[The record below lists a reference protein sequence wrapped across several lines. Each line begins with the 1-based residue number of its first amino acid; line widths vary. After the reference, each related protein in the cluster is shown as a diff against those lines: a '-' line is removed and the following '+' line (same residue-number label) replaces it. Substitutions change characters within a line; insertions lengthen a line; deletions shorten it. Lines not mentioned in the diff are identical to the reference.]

1 MDFGAKLKEIRKNE
15 GLSQEQLADKIGVSR
30 QAITKWETGRALPD
44 MENMIILAEI
54 FKTTLDELVSQAVP
68 EYPKKKELYTSETI
82 YDIDCSKHFDIHFGS
97 ANTIVICGG
106 KDEKL
111 HVKLESESMENL
123 NQVMKVKLDEHKN
136 KLDVD
141 CSIQKGLSKYEI
153 SEAVSVTITLPQG
166 YTNHCELAAD
176 AKKVYMTG
184 LDLKRLEYDGVAE
197 QIYITEC
204 NGSLEFT
211 SKSDYEITIDEIHG
225 RVEVNQ
231 WRANCI
237 IHIPEKTDCKVR
249 NTGRRSQIY
258 FKKNGEY
265 CDNLFPEIS
274 ENELCIAGIGSE
286 MIVDIIER

>member
-54 FKTTLDELVSQAVP
+54 FKTTLDELVSQAIP
-68 EYPKKKELYTSETI
+68 EYQGKKEVYSSETI

-111 HVKLESESMENL
+111 HVKLESETMENI

-141 CSIQKGLSKYEI
+141 CVKQKGLSKYEI
-153 SEAVSVTITLPQG
+153 GEAVSVVITLPQG
-166 YTNHCELAAD
+166 YTEHCELAAD

-184 LDLKRLEYDGVAE
+184 LDLKCLEYDGGAE
-197 QIYITEC
+197 QVFITEC
-204 NGSLEFT
+204 KGSLEFT
-211 SKSDYEITIDEIHG
+211 SKSDYDITIDEIHG
-225 RVEVNQ
+225 RLEVNQ
-231 WRANCI
+231 WRATCMV
-237 IHIPEKTDCKVR
+237 HLKEGTDCKLK
-249 NTGRRSQIY
+249 NTGRRCRIY
-258 FKKNGEY
+258 CQKNGER
-265 CDNLFPEIS
+265 CDSVFPELS
-274 ENELCIAGIGSE
+274 ENELCIAGINSE
-286 MIVDIIER
+286 MIVDIV

>member
-44 MENMIILAEI
+44 MENMMILAEI

-68 EYPKKKELYTSETI
+68 EYRRKKEMYTSETI

-97 ANTIVICGG
+97 ANIITICGG
-106 KDEKL
+106 NDEKL
-111 HVKLESESMENL
+111 HVKLESETLEELSS
-123 NQVMKVKLDEHKN
+123 VMKVKLDEHKN

-141 CSIQKGLSKYEI
+141 CIKQKGLSKYEI
-153 SEAVSVTITLPQG
+153 GEAVCVTITLPQG
-166 YTNHCELAAD
+166 YTEHCELAAD
-176 AKKVYMTG
+176 AKKVYLTG
-184 LDLKRLEYDGVAE
+184 LNLNRFEYDGVAE
-197 QIYITEC
+197 QVYITEC

-231 WRANCI
+231 WKAGCI
-237 IHIPEKTDCKVR
+237 VHIPEKADCKLK
-249 NTGRRSQIY
+249 NTGRKCQV
-258 FKKNGEY
+258 FFQKQGEHCENGFRE
-265 CDNLFPEIS
+265 ES

-286 MIVDIIER
+286 MIIDFI